1 MTQPCL
7 KPMPDQILELNR
19 LLQSILNDI
28 ENNMPAAL
36 SPKVFFPIKEEP
48 ISDTEANKENIPPTP
63 VPFNFEQDLIP
74 LYNKEFTN
82 PMLYHLHNQ
91 QNFIDL
97 TDDTNLCMFDSAY
110 CCHHLLS
117 EQEKALNTMKLA
129 LTNMQ
134 SSLNTMIS
142 DAHHFDLRYTDNACA
157 RIPALVK
164 KGLKNGLQKILPSQ
178 PPQIIIHPGTP
189 ANSVQ
194 SEPLP
199 TPAPAPKPKK
209 GNCPDCH
216 LPYQYDH
223 AAWC

>member
-1 MTQPCL
+1 
-7 KPMPDQILELNR
+7 MPDQFPELND
-19 LLQSILNDI
+19 LFQSITDI

-48 ISDTEANKENIPPTP
+48 TPDNKINKENISPAS
-63 VPFNFEQDLIP
+63 VPFDFEQELIP
-74 LYNKEFTN
+74 LYDKEFSD

-97 TDDTNLCMFDSAY
+97 ANDTDLRMFDSAY

-117 EQEKALNTMKLA
+117 EQEKALKNMKLA
-129 LTNMQ
+129 LTSMQ
-134 SSLNTMIS
+134 NSLDTMIS
-142 DAHHFDLRYTDNACA
+142 DTHCFDLRHTHNARV

-164 KGLKNGLQKILPSQ
+164 KGLEDRLQKILLSQ
-178 PPQIIIHPGTP
+178 PPRIIIHPGTP

-199 TPAPAPKPKK
+199 AP
-209 GNCPDCH
+209 
-216 LPYQYDH
+216 
-223 AAWC
+223 